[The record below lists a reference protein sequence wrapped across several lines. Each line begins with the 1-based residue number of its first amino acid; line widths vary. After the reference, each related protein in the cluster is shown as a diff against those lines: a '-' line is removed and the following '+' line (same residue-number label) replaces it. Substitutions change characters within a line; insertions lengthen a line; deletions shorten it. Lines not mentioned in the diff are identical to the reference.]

1 MIALI
6 LTLQLGLSFQDLP
19 GDSFAR
25 PVTPIVLRSGSSSNY
40 PGALMIDEGAL
51 VRIAVPAG
59 STDTSYVKV
68 YVPQGFPVYV
78 HSDFVEVDLSL
89 RKASVEGTRLNMRLL
104 PATVGMVPV
113 GQLDEGAH
121 ELQLLDV
128 EGAWVRVLAPTSL
141 PLHARRD
148 EFEIVSSAMGASGWE
163 RQLASREQRRRSEVD
178 AFDATDPARIR
189 DRRQEDRISQLNAA
203 VLSDDS
209 DLALEERA
217 VILESLAAE
226 AERRDIAA
234 AVERL
239 QQELTSE
246 FSRRE
251 VALATL
257 AEIERQR
264 VRDAASLIREA
275 RSLDFGL
282 RFLGKG
288 DRMKFEG
295 LVTRQMSED
304 TEAAVYSIQGPI
316 GRTFKLSASKDVA
329 DLKTLFGKRVI
340 LEGRSLSLVNVRGPV
355 LIVDSVVSVS
365 SPR

>member
-25 PVTPIVLRSGSSSNY
+25 PVAPIVLRSGSSSNY

-51 VRIAVPAG
+51 VRIAEPAG
-59 STDTSYVKV
+59 STDASYVKV

-89 RKASVEGTRLNMRLL
+89 RKVSVEGTRLNMRLL

-113 GQLDEGAH
+113 GQLDEGPH

-148 EFEIVSSAMGASGWE
+148 EFKTVSSAMGASGWG
-163 RQLASREQRRRSEVD
+163 RQLATREQRRRSEVD

-226 AERRDIAA
+226 AGRRDIAA

-251 VALATL
+251 VALETL

-288 DRMKFEG
+288 DRMKLEG

-329 DLKTLFGKRVI
+329 DLKALFGKRVI